1 MGFLSSLFGIKGSQ
15 PKTSTVVQAQKLPEE
30 ISPFVKEILGEAQD
44 LYKAEIERGY
54 DPYTGET
61 IAPLTAE
68 EEAAMAGIAGLA
80 GTTTPFL
87 EEALETYRTGEE
99 KFTPEVAQ
107 EYMSPYQRAVT
118 DIEKREAER
127 TFERDTMPRFEKSA
141 IDAGGLSGLGT
152 RAGVQAAELQRNQN
166 MLLADIEAKGQ
177 QQAFQD
183 ARIGFEAQK
192 AREQQMATNIGKT
205 GPALFQAGLAEQGA
219 LQTVGEQKRGLGQ
232 SALDEAYFR
241 FLEEKQFPQ
250 KTLGDYS
257 GMVYANPMA
266 GLTSST
272 RTETGTPF
280 VPSTGQQIMGMGLA
294 GLNVFGMGGGFSPG
308 GFNPANIWQNKAEGG
323 PVIGRARGGQT
334 GIWNDAYAE
343 YKETPSGLQLMMKG
357 SDGRYYTKGGEDQR
371 GLYYPEEVREKIE
384 VESKDEITDKPGVKA
399 GIESSP
405 LSQQPPPPASP
416 LPLSQPMTRGL
427 PWGTGDQSVTRLGNV
442 DRQEYDRRQRDQ
454 EFNRALREIATW
466 RKQDDGPPAS
476 PAYPPTYSDLSPGAL
491 GGKLPPPNPIQI
503 ILTPEQQAAQQQKD
517 RDHYWNTIQAQE
529 RLRGSDDKPDA
540 PGWGGL
546 TGADVGNFF
555 KHGGGLSQL
564 ANGGPVIYRQQG
576 QGVRPKYGRRTFLGR
591 GRPTRAGSFSAMHP
605 SLMQTQ
611 AGAIQQATQGS
622 TIPVSQLTNV
632 LARRQQ
638 RPTIGKATPSGSGF
652 GLKGGVVQG
661 GGQPGQFVGGPQ
673 RPPSP
678 GGPYGFGQ
686 ENWPD
691 ASLVSATGAGAGG
704 GAGGPLSN
712 TDIVN
717 RTIQSLG
724 KDYLSGRGKNF
735 SETVTEARTRIGGEE
750 GFSKTKMTESF
761 TDYQTKL
768 KTLQKRMNAKNKA
781 KRAEFNKADKKASE
795 EFFAAQEKAIKAG
808 NNADIIAGAMDTANQ
823 RQIEQGG
830 GTIAQWLTDI
840 MNVGVKGIGTRRKE
854 QGKELRELAK
864 AKYKE
869 SRTDRKTNRAEELAE
884 INKES
889 LQEAKN
895 LVDKYGFS
903 KELANMDRATRTAAY
918 AEIAA
923 STAFERGELT
933 KVELMAKLLDVLG
946 KGGKGEGKP
955 VNFTDVLKE
964 IKTKVLMEE
973 GYELKFEDGVEQTVK
988 KADGTVLMANDPAL
1002 KIINDKVNQRSH
1014 DFLSGMA
1021 NRGGAT
1027 MNNKMLSLIDTYSD
1041 IIRQTGGGTQGSSSS
1056 NAITLPKNITQADL
1070 DKIPVGT
1077 WIINPKTN
1085 TPVQKK

>member
-80 GTTTPFL
+80 GTTTPLL

-127 TFERDTMPRFEKSA
+127 TFERDTMPRFEASA
-141 IDAGGLSGLGT
+141 VEAGGLSGLGT

-177 QQAFQD
+177 QKAFQD
-183 ARIGFEAQK
+183 ARMGFEAQK

-232 SALDEAYFR
+232 TALDEAYYR

-250 KTLGDYS
+250 KTLADYS
-257 GMVYANPMA
+257 GMVYSNPMS
-266 GLTSST
+266 GLIDKT

-308 GFNPANIWQNKAEGG
+308 GFDASKIWSNKAEGG
-323 PVIGRARGGQT
+323 PVIGREEGGPVL
-334 GIWNDAYAE
+334 Y
-343 YKETPSGLQLMMKG
+343 
-357 SDGRYYTKGGEDQR
+357 RQR
-371 GLYYPEEVREKIE
+371 GSSGPAPAATLGPDIPTGEPRTIAEAKEMGKTYFINEDGKKLAAVTREDLE
-384 VESKDEITDKPGVKA
+384 RTG
-399 GIESSP
+399 
-405 LSQQPPPPASP
+405 LSLGEYINKQNAFNK
-416 LPLSQPMTRGL
+416 LM
-427 PWGTGDQSVTRLGNV
+427 QSVTPGMKPAD
-442 DRQEYDRRQRDQ
+442 DRGFGR
-454 EFNRALREIATW
+454 
-466 RKQDDGPPAS
+466 
-476 PAYPPTYSDLSPGAL
+476 SPGAL
-491 GGKLPPPNPIQI
+491 GGRQMGRSPGALGGRQERDLRITNPLIDMHKQYIQ
-503 ILTPEQQAAQQQKD
+503 QQAINNARSGQPLPASVSQQMD
-517 RDHYWNTIQAQE
+517 NTMRDPLTRGRQE
-529 RLRGSDDKPDA
+529 VDMRREMNKFIDMGFVPSIHGS
-540 PGWGGL
+540 
-546 TGADVGNFF
+546 GADVAFDPVTGGSFVTIDGQAVDTTSGL

-564 ANGGPVIYRQQG
+564 ANGGPVVYRATPG
-576 QGVRPKYGRRTFLGR
+576 QTRPIGIRGINWKPTPMVHGYPASQALAGPPSLRGGHPAVGLVGR
-591 GRPTRAGSFSAMHP
+591 GRRASQKQQLAAYNK
-605 SLMQTQ
+605 MQQ
-611 AGAIQQATQGS
+611 DIMAK
-622 TIPVSQLTNV
+622 
-632 LARRQQ
+632 Q
-638 RPTIGKATPSGSGF
+638 RDNPIDMYGTA
-652 GLKGGVVQG
+652 
-661 GGQPGQFVGGPQ
+661 
-673 RPPSP
+673 SP
-678 GGPYGFGQ
+678 GGGGLTGLPQKAG
-686 ENWPD
+686 
-691 ASLVSATGAGAGG
+691 VSPGHPSGVSPAHHSRIPVGGAGG
-704 GAGGPLSN
+704 GAGDPLSV
-712 TDIVN
+712 TDTVTQ
-717 RTIQSLG
+717 TIQRLGQNFLAPRESLSSRVDAAQKRLG
-724 KDYLSGRGKNF
+724 ETKGF
-735 SETVTEARTRIGGEE
+735 SETV
-750 GFSKTKMTESF
+750 MTESF

-781 KRAEFNKADKKASE
+781 KRTEFNEADKKASE

-823 RQIEQGG
+823 RQIKQGG

-840 MNVGVKGIGTRRKE
+840 ANVGVKGIGTRRKE

-864 AKYKE
+864 EKYKE
-869 SRTDRKTNRAEELAE
+869 ARSDRKTNRGEELAE

-889 LQEAKN
+889 LQDAKN

-923 STAFERGELT
+923 MAADERAELT
-933 KVELMAKLLDVLG
+933 QVEMMAKLLDVLG
-946 KGGKGEGKP
+946 KGKKGAGKQEK
-955 VNFTDVLKE
+955 FTS
-964 IKTKVLMEE
+964 
-973 GYELKFEDGVEQTVK
+973 ELKLVKERVAARHGYMLDQATGSFKIDKDTFLDSSDPKFQQMKAEVDADWRTFLNQQDQSNTTVI
-988 KADGTVLMANDPAL
+988 G
-1002 KIINDKVNQRSH
+1002 
-1014 DFLSGMA
+1014 FLRILDNAPSA
-1021 NRGGAT
+1021 GAT
-1027 MNNKMLSLIDTYSD
+1027 AVPPNTGNYPIVNPG
-1041 IIRQTGGGTQGSSSS
+1041 QTGLVKNKIYYSPIKGPVRYTGTGFVS
-1056 NAITLPKNITQADL
+1056 P
-1070 DKIPVGT
+1070 
-1077 WIINPKTN
+1077 
-1085 TPVQKK
+1085 

>member
-15 PKTSTVVQAQKLPEE
+15 PKTSTVVQSQKLPEE

-87 EEALETYRTGEE
+87 EEAVETYRTGAE
-99 KFTPEVAQ
+99 KFTPEAAE

-127 TFERDTMPRFEKSA
+127 TFERDTMPRFEASGVE
-141 IDAGGLSGLGT
+141 AGGLSGLGT

-166 MLLADIEAKGQ
+166 ILLADIEAKGQ

-183 ARIGFEAQK
+183 ARMGFEAQK
-192 AREQQMATNIGKT
+192 ARERQMAGDVGKI

-232 SALDEAYFR
+232 SALDEAYYR
-241 FLEEKQFPQ
+241 FLEEKQFPKQ
-250 KTLGDYS
+250 TLSDYS

-266 GLTSST
+266 GLTT
-272 RTETGTPF
+272 QTDTTTGTPF

-308 GFNPANIWQNKAEGG
+308 GFDASKIWSNKAEGG

-357 SDGRYYTKGGEDQR
+357 SDGRYYTQGGEDQR
-371 GLYYPEEVREKIE
+371 GLYYPEEVREEIE
-384 VESKDEITDKPGVKA
+384 VESSDEITDGAPPPTQP
-399 GIESSP
+399 SP
-405 LSQQPPPPASP
+405 LQQELPPPASP

-427 PWGTGDQSVTRLGNV
+427 PWGTGDQSVTRLGDV

-491 GGKLPPPNPIQI
+491 GGKLPPPNPIQT

-529 RLRGSDDKPDA
+529 KLRGSDDKPDA

-546 TGADVGNFF
+546 TGADVGFGGAFF

-638 RPTIGKATPSGSGF
+638 RPTIGKATPSESGF
-652 GLKGGVVQG
+652 GLTGGVVQG
-661 GGQPGQFVGGPQ
+661 GGQPGQFAGVSTLTQPRGQ
-673 RPPSP
+673 SP
-678 GGPYGFGQ
+678 GRRIAQHGQ
-686 ENWPD
+686 QG
-691 ASLVSATGAGAGG
+691 AFTTAGSAVNAATVPGG
-704 GAGGPLSN
+704 GIDT

-724 KDYLSGRGKNF
+724 KDFLSGRGKNF

-781 KRAEFNKADKKASE
+781 KRAEFNEADKKASE
-795 EFFAAQEKAIKAG
+795 EFFAAQEKAIKSG
-808 NNADIIAGAMDTANQ
+808 NNADIIAGAMDEANQ
-823 RQIEQGG
+823 RQIKQGG

-869 SRTDRKTNRAEELAE
+869 ARTDRKTNRSEELAE

-889 LQEAKN
+889 LQEAKL
-895 LVDKYGFS
+895 LVDKYGFT
-903 KELANMDRATRTAAY
+903 KELANMDRATKTAAL

-923 STAFERGELT
+923 MTAFERGELT
-933 KVELMAKLLDVLG
+933 KVEMMAKLLDVQNKG
-946 KGGKGEGKP
+946 KTGGGKP
-955 VNFTDVLKE
+955 VNFTDKMKE
-964 IKTKVLMEE
+964 IRRGVADMFNWTLGDDDEVRDGNGNVILKSDPSLQQYIDEVNKRQRLFLETAIAGGMTQTSQAIAVHKVIP
-973 GYELKFEDGVEQTVK
+973 
-988 KADGTVLMANDPAL
+988 PA
-1002 KIINDKVNQRSH
+1002 
-1014 DFLSGMA
+1014 
-1021 NRGGAT
+1021 GAT
-1027 MNNKMLSLIDTYSD
+1027 
-1041 IIRQTGGGTQGSSSS
+1041 
-1056 NAITLPKNITQADL
+1056 TQASSAT
-1070 DKIPVGT
+1070 PPPRPQGV
-1077 WIINPKTN
+1077 PSN
-1085 TPVQKK
+1085 TQQRKQGNQYIWVDVTSGKAWDSSGNQLP

>member
-68 EEAAMAGIAGLA
+68 EEAAMAGISGLA
-80 GTTTPFL
+80 GTTTPLL
-87 EEALETYRTGEE
+87 EEALETYRGGAEE
-99 KFTPEVAQ
+99 FTPEVAK

-127 TFERDTMPRFEKSA
+127 TFERDTMPRFEASGVE
-141 IDAGGLSGLGT
+141 AGGLSGLGT

-166 MLLADIEAKGQ
+166 ILLADIEAKGLQ
-177 QQAFQD
+177 SAFQD
-183 ARIGFEAQK
+183 ARMGFESQK

-232 SALDEAYFR
+232 SALDEAYYR

-294 GLNVFGMGGGFSPG
+294 GLNVFGMGGGFNPG
-308 GFNPANIWQNKAEGG
+308 GFNAANIWGNKAAEGG
-323 PVIGRARGGQT
+323 PVLGREEGGPVL
-334 GIWNDAYAE
+334 Y
-343 YKETPSGLQLMMKG
+343 
-357 SDGRYYTKGGEDQR
+357 RQR
-371 GLYYPEEVREKIE
+371 GSSGPAPAATLGPDIPTGEPRTIAEAKEMGKTYFINEDGKKLAAVTREDLE
-384 VESKDEITDKPGVKA
+384 RTG
-399 GIESSP
+399 
-405 LSQQPPPPASP
+405 LSLGEYINKQNAFNK
-416 LPLSQPMTRGL
+416 LM
-427 PWGTGDQSVTRLGNV
+427 QSVTPGMKP
-442 DRQEYDRRQRDQ
+442 
-454 EFNRALREIATW
+454 A
-466 RKQDDGPPAS
+466 DDSVFGR
-476 PAYPPTYSDLSPGAL
+476 SPGAL
-491 GGKLPPPNPIQI
+491 GGRQMGRSPGALGGRQERDLRITNPLIDMHKQYIQ
-503 ILTPEQQAAQQQKD
+503 QQAINNARSEQPLPASVSQQMDTRRDATARGAQLGQMK
-517 RDHYWNTIQAQE
+517 TGIGE
-529 RLRGSDDKPDA
+529 RYF
-540 PGWGGL
+540 
-546 TGADVGNFF
+546 GAFLSPETLDVGTDPVTGGSFATIDDAAVDVEGAF

-652 GLKGGVVQG
+652 GLTGGVVQG
-661 GGQPGQFVGGPQ
+661 GGQPGQFAGVSTLTQPRGQ
-673 RPPSP
+673 SP
-678 GGPYGFGQ
+678 GRRIAQHGQ
-686 ENWPD
+686 QG
-691 ASLVSATGAGAGG
+691 AFTTAGSAVNAATVPGG
-704 GAGGPLSN
+704 GIDT

-724 KDYLSGRGKNF
+724 KDFLSGRGKNF

-761 TDYQTKL
+761 TDYQTSL
-768 KTLQKRMNAKNKA
+768 KKLQKRMNAKNKA
-781 KRAEFNKADKKASE
+781 KRAEFNEADKKASE
-795 EFFAAQEKAIKAG
+795 EFFAAQEKAIKSG

-823 RQIEQGG
+823 RQIKQGG

-840 MNVGVKGIGTRRKE
+840 MNVGVKGIGARRKE

-869 SRTDRKTNRAEELAE
+869 SRTDRKTNRSEELAE

-895 LVDKYGFS
+895 LVDKYGFT
-903 KELANMDRATRTAAY
+903 KELANMDRATKTAAL

-923 STAFERGELT
+923 MTAFERGELT
-933 KVELMAKLLDVLG
+933 KVEMMAKLLDVQNKG
-946 KGGKGEGKP
+946 KTGGGKP
-955 VNFTDVLKE
+955 VNFTDKMKE
-964 IKTKVLMEE
+964 IRHGVADMFNWTLGDDDEVRDGNGNVILKSDPSLQQYIDEVNKRQRLFLETAIAGGMTQTSQAIGVHKVIP
-973 GYELKFEDGVEQTVK
+973 
-988 KADGTVLMANDPAL
+988 PA
-1002 KIINDKVNQRSH
+1002 
-1014 DFLSGMA
+1014 
-1021 NRGGAT
+1021 GAT
-1027 MNNKMLSLIDTYSD
+1027 TQASG
-1041 IIRQTGGGTQGSSSS
+1041 QGTQA
-1056 NAITLPKNITQADL
+1056 NPMTITNMSQTNNLPS
-1070 DKIPVGT
+1070 GT
-1077 WIINPKTN
+1077 YFTYQGKTY
-1085 TPVQKK
+1085 KSK